1 MNEFDEKRQFYRQR
15 KARNISLAVMGYFI
29 GIVCIIGSTVFWAA
43 PLAGVLMFLVI
54 CALSTGLIIY
64 TNMSTPIEFCDKYSD
79 EYDYDG
85 YGEGYTGYGREPG
98 DGYSTREVSTETSGA
113 DGEAGAGM
121 NGGAGGMGGGNS
133 AGRADARYYTGRRY
147 SPSVRMFRQ
156 VMEIYWLVV
165 TVIYFA
171 VSFLSGR
178 WGISWL
184 IWLIGAA
191 VDRAIRILWDAHR
204 FDGPSDKR

>member
-1 MNEFDEKRQFYRQR
+1 
-15 KARNISLAVMGYFI
+15 
-29 GIVCIIGSTVFWAA
+29 
-43 PLAGVLMFLVI
+43 
-54 CALSTGLIIY
+54 
-64 TNMSTPIEFCDKYSD
+64 MSTPIEFCDKYSD
-79 EYDYDG
+79 EYGYDG
-85 YGEGYTGYGREPG
+85 YGDGYTGSGREPG

-121 NGGAGGMGGGNS
+121 NGGAGGMGGGNT

-191 VDRAIRILWDAHR
+191 VDRAIRILWDTHR